1 MLLGAT
7 LLTGAPRGAE
17 LGVPNGATLLVRLR
31 RGAELGVPN
40 GAPLLVRLPRGAEL
54 VLLLGAPLLVRLP
67 LRATGHLITLLLG
80 TSLHGTEGGK
90 PVELV
95 TTYLGGAELGLPDGA
110 ILLVRLRRGAELG
123 VSNGATLLPSS
134 PPPPSPPA

>member
-1 MLLGAT
+1 M
-7 LLTGAPRGAE
+7 
-17 LGVPNGATLLVRLR
+17 PNGATLLVRLR

-40 GAPLLVRLPRGAEL
+40 GAPLLVRLP
-54 VLLLGAPLLVRLP
+54 
-67 LRATGHLITLLLG
+67 LRATGHLFTLLLG
-80 TSLHGTEGGK
+80 IALHGTEGGK